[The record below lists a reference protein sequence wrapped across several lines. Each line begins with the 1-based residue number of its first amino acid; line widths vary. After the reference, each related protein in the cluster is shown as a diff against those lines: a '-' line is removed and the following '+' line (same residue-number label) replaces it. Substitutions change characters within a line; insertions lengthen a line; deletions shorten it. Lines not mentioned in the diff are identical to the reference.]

1 MDEKGMICQNFSV
14 DGLRPKI
21 RIGVSGSHLEFTVRA
36 VRSHVAPRRCC
47 LKRHSLSR
55 PGFTLIE
62 LLVVIAIIAILIG
75 LLLPAV
81 QKVREAAARST
92 SSNNLKQ
99 LVLAMHNHQD
109 SIGYL
114 PWNGHN
120 TNYGSS
126 IDQANS
132 PGSWGFQLLP
142 YIEQGPYYTQANVG
156 GTTAPVAALIVPI
169 KTFLSPG
176 RGRTGV
182 ATSSTALGP
191 MTDYAI
197 NHNINTQNTNGTT
210 GACCGAAN
218 ARKRIE
224 AIPDGS
230 SNTIFVGYKAVPKG
244 FYQKNTG
251 DNWDESILRGAYGGA
266 ARGAATLEPDRNGNS
281 PCGNC
286 WGAPYAGGVLFAFG
300 DGSVRTIQYSVSN
313 PNGNNNINP
322 ANGAVNPF
330 ALMLHPQDGMTI
342 AFN

>member
-1 MDEKGMICQNFSV
+1 
-14 DGLRPKI
+14 
-21 RIGVSGSHLEFTVRA
+21 
-36 VRSHVAPRRCC
+36 

-55 PGFTLIE
+55 PAFTLIE

-99 LVLAMHNHQD
+99 LVLAFHNHQD

-114 PWNGHN
+114 PWNG
-120 TNYGSS
+120 YRGAGY
-126 IDQANS
+126 ANS
-132 PGSWGFQLLP
+132 ANLTAAPGAWGFQILP
-142 YIEQGPYYTQANVG
+142 YIEQGPYYTAMSSNTTTQGPVPSTANG
-156 GTTAPVAALIVPI
+156 LLVPI
-169 KTFLSPG
+169 KTFISPG
-176 RGRTGV
+176 RGRPGV
-182 ATSSTALGP
+182 ATGGTTLGP

-197 NHNINTQNTNGTT
+197 NTNIENTIAGQTT
-210 GACCGAAN
+210 GCCGTAN
-218 ARKRIE
+218 NVIPRKRIE
-224 AIPDGS
+224 AIADGS

-251 DNWDESILRGAYGGA
+251 DNWDETILQGNWGGPG
-266 ARGAATLEPDRNGNS
+266 RSRATLEPDRNGNS
-281 PCGNC
+281 PCGDC